1 MNNFEQKQSYNV
13 TFVLNKHNQDLLQ
26 LSNNNKTVT
35 YKGGWFSLGKILMMG
50 RYLREKEKL
59 TIYIRIQKVKGYTK
73 NYEFGFIGEL
83 MGNDWA
89 AFFFIDNTICQTMC
103 ILGDGMIH
111 INQKEQTFKNLNP
124 DIKHETI
131 YPNMDN
137 LLDHKLKANIIGMS
151 V

>member
-59 TIYIRIQKVKGYTK
+59 TIYIKIQNVKGNTYR
-73 NYEFGFIGEL
+73 YEFGFIGEGI
-83 MGNDWA
+83 GNEWS
-89 AFFFIDNTICQTMC
+89 AFFRTTTTTRQTMGIKGNGR
-103 ILGDGMIH
+103 IL